1 MAFNDK
7 SLDDYVDVAQRLA
20 DFRDLYPEGSLQP
33 ADPSK
38 PWEQAVVNGFTK
50 GGEAFAATMIV
61 YVAAA
66 YRTPG
71 DTRPGIGI
79 AWEPFPGRTPYTLG
93 SELMNAET
101 SAWGRA
107 ILAVLASDSKKGV
120 ASRQEVK
127 ARRLERDA
135 DAPQQNGNGRA
146 SAWGADAEYERSVT
160 GPPEGTPEEH
170 ARTQRTRGPI
180 PADADRWDAQPAGP
194 PLTQPE
200 DQPGN
205 LDRKQQAR
213 MFALFAEVGLAG
225 QDEAQRGW
233 LTETLH
239 REVASRKSLT
249 WKETDQA
256 VKALAEWAAN
266 QKLPGSAGK
275 DQVGAIAT
283 LYASK
288 LGYKRTETPQ
298 MLGASEQIIG
308 RSLEGPDGERTHQN
322 LSAAEAR
329 KLHDT
334 LAAHPDRAGL
344 EDWLKSPAEAT
355 P

>member
-33 ADPSK
+33 ADPAK

-50 GGEAFAATMIV
+50 GGEPFAATMIV

-135 DAPQQNGNGRA
+135 DAPQQNGHRPDGTAPVN
-146 SAWGADAEYERSVT
+146 AEHERLV
-160 GPPEGTPEEH
+160 GPPEGTPEDYG
-170 ARTQRTRGPI
+170 RSQRTRGPI
-180 PADADRWDAQPAGP
+180 PDDDDRWAGRDAA
-194 PLTQPE
+194 PLTPPE
-200 DQPGN
+200 DVQDGI
-205 LDRKQQAR
+205 DGKQQAR

-225 QDEAQRGW
+225 QDDAQRQW
-233 LTETLH
+233 LTEGLH
-239 REVASRKSLT
+239 RVVASRKSLT
-249 WKETDQA
+249 WKEADQA

-266 QKLPGSAGK
+266 QKLPGSADRG
-275 DQVGAIAT
+275 QVGEIAS
-283 LYASK
+283 LYASS
-288 LGYKRTETPQ
+288 LGYKRTERAQ
-298 MLGASEQIIG
+298 MLAASEQIIG

-334 LAAHPDRAGL
+334 LGGFADHAAL